1 MEYEVIISK
10 RAEKNLKSI
19 FEYLES
25 EWSDKVKNNFKIK
38 LLRQVDFLRKNPF
51 IYPASRQKKEV
62 RKCLITKHNA
72 MYYRINKN
80 KVEIITI
87 QDTRRANTFLNIM

>member
-1 MEYEVIISK
+1 MEYKVTISK
-10 RAEKNLKSI
+10 RAEKYLDRVFDYLKQ
-19 FEYLES
+19 
-25 EWSDKVKNNFKIK
+25 EWSEKVRNDFKMK
-38 LLRQVDFLRKNPF
+38 LQKQVDLLRYNPYMFPVSQV
-51 IYPASRQKKEV
+51 KKGV